1 MLIANYINEGEGT
14 RLYALLYAYIDGV
27 YMLVSEVVDKTALV
41 QFIESVIFLESK
53 RDSLEVANLK
63 RLEKNIPALNE
74 GEESKIFSSYRLEE
88 SELNQ
93 LIAEFG
99 SKIELVS
106 MDKKHTFMFYLQPSK
121 EVTKKDGSTFISDCQ
136 ISWVES
142 SKVTTNVQITL
153 NPDSFRSLS

>member
-27 YMLVSEVVDKTALV
+27 YMLVKDVVDKTALV
-41 QFIESVIFLESK
+41 AFIETVIFLESK

-74 GEESKIFSSYRLEE
+74 GEESKIFSAYRLEE

-93 LIAEFG
+93 LITEFG

-106 MDKKHTFMFYLQPSK
+106 VDKKHTFNFYLQLPK
-121 EVTKKDGSTFISDCQ
+121 TIEKKDGSTFVSDPQ

-142 SKVTTNVQITL
+142 SKVTTNVTIKL

>member
-1 MLIANYINEGEGT
+1 MNI
-14 RLYALLYAYIDGV
+14 
-27 YMLVSEVVDKTALV
+27 SEIVDKMALV
-41 QFIESVIFLESK
+41 AFIESVVFLESK

-74 GEESKIFSSYRLEE
+74 EEESKIFSAYRLEE

-93 LIAEFG
+93 LITEFG

-106 MDKKHTFMFYLQPSK
+106 EDKKHTFNFYLQPSK
-121 EVTKKDGSTFISDCQ
+121 QVTKKDGTTFISNCQ

-142 SKVTTNVQITL
+142 SKVTTNVVVKL